1 MPVTPQIT
9 QGFDDVG
16 PKTGP
21 VYYGDYTNDTAP
33 VLRVSLGDQAAAG
46 QTLQLSDNG
55 QVLGAGVV
63 LTEAMMAQGYVD
75 APVSGLPEGWS
86 LLTATLRGAD
96 GTAVSTSPAFAL
108 GVATA
113 APSAPA
119 ITSADDDAGAVTGA
133 LQDGART
140 DDATPTLHIIE
151 AGLPPPPQGSPGHAP
166 YGGPALMSGHLQLYE
181 GDRLVGDA
189 VLGYGGTVTITP
201 GALSPGDHTFTAVA
215 VDRAGNVSAASA
227 PFHLT
232 IAADGPAPAAAPTEG
247 ADLIQAGP
255 GMLDIFGGSGADT
268 IRGADTPD
276 TLLGGQGDDFITG
289 GSAYNE
295 INGNQGRD
303 TIVGRSRTGD
313 SLMGGQGDDVID
325 ATASTGHDSVNGNL
339 GDDVIR
345 GGSGGVTLWGG
356 QGDDLIFGGS
366 GDDWISGDR
375 GNNTMTGGGGAD
387 VFHAL
392 SSGREVVTDFRLSEG
407 DRVQLDPGVS
417 YLVSQ
422 QGGDTVIDLSG
433 GGQVLLANV
442 QASTL
447 TGGWIFHA

>member
-1 MPVTPQIT
+1 
-9 QGFDDVG
+9 
-16 PKTGP
+16 
-21 VYYGDYTNDTAP
+21 
-33 VLRVSLGDQAAAG
+33 
-46 QTLQLSDNG
+46 
-55 QVLGAGVV
+55 
-63 LTEAMMAQGYVD
+63 
-75 APVSGLPEGWS
+75 
-86 LLTATLRGAD
+86 
-96 GTAVSTSPAFAL
+96 
-108 GVATA
+108 
-113 APSAPA
+113 
-119 ITSADDDAGAVTGA
+119 
-133 LQDGART
+133 
-140 DDATPTLHIIE
+140 
-151 AGLPPPPQGSPGHAP
+151 
-166 YGGPALMSGHLQLYE
+166 
-181 GDRLVGDA
+181 

-392 SSGREVVTDFRLSEG
+392 CSGREVVTDFRLSEG